1 MPGRFNGQRFF
12 LTYPQADAIDIDDL
26 ADYLH
31 ALADSWLEIVQ
42 EVHQE
47 EFGGI
52 HYHVVLCFTNRFQGP
67 LDSFDFGGKHPHWDP
82 IKNAT
87 TQLNNFRHYI
97 RKGARPKKEE
107 HPIKDHKTKA
117 CDYIIDPDTRGEVPL
132 YAPETG
138 RLNWGGILA
147 AAVDRDSFLQLVRHS
162 QPKDWVLRHDAILK
176 FATTNY
182 PDTQVPERIY
192 PAESWNVPPVL
203 DEWVNSVFSEVC
215 FIPARSH
222 VPPFVY

>member
-12 LTYPQADAIDIDDL
+12 LTYSQAADIGIDEL

-31 ALADSWLEIVQ
+31 ALADNWLEIVQ
-42 EVHQE
+42 EDHVLE
-47 EFGGI
+47 GI
-52 HYHVVLCFTNRFQGP
+52 HYHVVLCFAARFQGP
-67 LDSFDFGGKHPHWDP
+67 LDSFDYGGKHPHWDP

-97 RKGARPKKEE
+97 RKGARPKEDE

-117 CDYIIDPDTRGEVPL
+117 CDYIIDPDTRGEVPV

-138 RLNWGGILA
+138 RLNWGGILDA
-147 AAVDRDSFLQLVRHS
+147 ATDKVSFLQLVRHS

-176 FATTNY
+176 FAETQY
-182 PDTQVPERIY
+182 PDAQEPEHLY
-192 PAESWNVPPVL
+192 PAESWNVPPEL
-203 DEWVNSVFSEVC
+203 DAWVNEVFSEVC

-222 VPPFVY
+222 VPPLVY